1 MIKLLLA
8 VLLTFTST
16 LMLMHI
22 FIQVSEMLV
31 FPIEPQYI
39 EMCHSLFAAWNTPP
53 PFRYRRPLV
62 LCCKEYGRIEIYLQ
76 YKCRY
81 LNQCSR
87 CVSDTLNAERLE
99 THIQF

>member
-39 EMCHSLFAAWNTPP
+39 EMCHSLFAAWNPP
-53 PFRYRRPLV
+53 PPLSDIGV
-62 LCCKEYGRIEIYLQ
+62 LWFCVVKSMVVLKYIY
-76 YKCRY
+76 
-81 LNQCSR
+81 NTN
-87 CVSDTLNAERLE
+87 VD
-99 THIQF
+99 I

>member
-16 LMLMHI
+16 LMLMYI

-39 EMCHSLFAAWNTPP
+39 EMCHSLFAAWNTPLP
-53 PFRYRRPLV
+53 PSDIGV
-62 LCCKEYGRIEIYLQ
+62 LWF
-76 YKCRY
+76 
-81 LNQCSR
+81 
-87 CVSDTLNAERLE
+87 CVVKSMIVLKYTYNTNVD
-99 THIQF
+99 I

>member
-53 PFRYRRPLV
+53 LSDIGV
-62 LCCKEYGRIEIYLQ
+62 LWFCVVKSMVVLKYIY
-76 YKCRY
+76 
-81 LNQCSR
+81 NTN
-87 CVSDTLNAERLE
+87 VD
-99 THIQF
+99 I